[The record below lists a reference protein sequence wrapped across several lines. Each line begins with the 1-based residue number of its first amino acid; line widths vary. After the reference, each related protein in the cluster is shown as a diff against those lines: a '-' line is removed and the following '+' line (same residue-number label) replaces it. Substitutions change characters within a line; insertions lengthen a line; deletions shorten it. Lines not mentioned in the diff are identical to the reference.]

1 MMQRRLILVTI
12 LLLLATAAQAQMFG
26 PVLPAPSPAIGVV
39 INGQA
44 QQYDTPPTIINGRVM
59 VPLRGI
65 FESLG
70 AEVRWLGPLQR
81 VTATQGDRQVSLTV
95 GVEFATVDGRSVTL
109 EAAPRIL
116 QDRVFV
122 PLTFVAQELGAD
134 VTWEAAARQ
143 VVVNTPP
150 PAPAATAAPEQP
162 AQQEV
167 QPTAPAQP
175 VQTSQ
180 PPVIILPQPP
190 PIQAPAPAVADER
203 TVNVS
208 LYEWGISLAPE
219 AIRAGQVTFNITN
232 NGNLNHG
239 FAIVGVNAATPEL
252 APGDS
257 ASVTVS
263 LRSGVYTI
271 FCPIDGH
278 RLSGMTAL
286 LRVSR

>member
-1 MMQRRLILVTI
+1 MRRRLIPVTI
-12 LLLLATAAQAQMFG
+12 LLLLATAAWAQDFDT
-26 PVLPAPSPAIGVV
+26 VVPAQPTIGVV

-44 QQYDTPPTIINGRVM
+44 QQYDTPPTIINGWVM
-59 VPLRGI
+59 VPLRGV

-116 QDRVFV
+116 QNRVFV
-122 PLTFVAQELGAD
+122 PLTFVAQALGAD

-162 AQQEV
+162 TQQEV

-175 VQTSQ
+175 VQAAP
-180 PPVIILPQPP
+180 PPVIILPQLP
-190 PIQAPAPAVADER
+190 PIQAPAPAAADER

-239 FAIVGVNAATPEL
+239 FAIVGMNAAAPEL